1 MSIYLRYEY
10 IFFYVICIRNML
22 NQVQILKAIQ
32 HEQVNLKW
40 IHELSEGSKVLCSRE
55 FQLQFEGTLSFMK
68 P

>member
-1 MSIYLRYEY
+1 
-10 IFFYVICIRNML
+10 ML

-40 IHELSEGSKVLCSRE
+40 IHELSEGSKALCSRE